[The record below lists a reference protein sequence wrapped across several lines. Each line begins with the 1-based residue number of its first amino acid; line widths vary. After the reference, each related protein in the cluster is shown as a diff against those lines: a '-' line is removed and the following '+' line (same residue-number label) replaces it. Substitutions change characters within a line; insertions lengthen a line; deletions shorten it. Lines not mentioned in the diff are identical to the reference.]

1 MQLKVKFF
9 LVTGFICLAIGLIGA
24 AVSFQSLDFDT
35 GVANIDVEKKIAA
48 ANIDTLIIENDIS
61 GMTFVPSNSDEIS
74 VRLVGAARS
83 ENAQNCT
90 IEAVTE
96 GSNTWR
102 VDVCT
107 NRKNHINIGFDLTE
121 FKSLFSGQ
129 RLRLQTEVRLPDKLY
144 KAITVSTD
152 TGSINFKEVK
162 AEKLTASTDT
172 GTITVDRYEGK
183 TLNLQTDTGSIHLND
198 GQGNMKLKTDTGT
211 ITAKLRELGDTVTA
225 ESDTGTV
232 RIQLDSATTDTTFDL
247 STDTGTARLDVPGV
261 NVQQP
266 TRHNIVKGSIGNGSK
281 KVTVRTDTGY
291 VEVKGR

>member
-24 AVSFQSLDFDT
+24 AVSFQSLDFET
-35 GVANIDVEKKIAA
+35 GASNIDIEKKIAA
-48 ANIDTLIIENDIS
+48 ANIDTLIIENDIT
-61 GMTFVPSNSDEIS
+61 GVTFVPSNSDEIS
-74 VRLVGAARS
+74 VHLVGAARS
-83 ENAQNCT
+83 ESAQNCT
-90 IEAVTE
+90 IEATTE
-96 GSNTWR
+96 GTNTWR
-102 VDVCT
+102 VGVCT
-107 NRKNHINIGFDLTE
+107 NTKTHINFGFDLTE

-129 RLRLQTEVRLPDKLY
+129 RLRLRTEVSLPDKLY

-183 TLNLQTDTGSIHLND
+183 SVNLQTDTGSIHLND
-198 GQGNMKLKTDTGT
+198 GQGNVKLKTDTGS

-225 ESDTGTV
+225 ESDTGSV
-232 RIQLDSATTDTTFDL
+232 RIQLDPAPADATFEL
-247 STDTGTARLDVPGV
+247 STDTGSARLDVPGV

-266 TRHNIVKGSIGNGSK
+266 NRHNVAKGSIGNGSK

>member
-35 GVANIDVEKKIAA
+35 GVANLDVEKKIAA

-107 NRKNHINIGFDLTE
+107 NRKNHIDFGFDLTE

-144 KAITVSTD
+144 KAITASTD

-183 TLNLQTDTGSIHLND
+183 ALNLQTDTGSIHLND
-198 GQGNMKLKTDTGT
+198 GQGNVKLKTDTGS

-225 ESDTGTV
+225 ESDTGSV
-232 RIQLDSATTDTTFDL
+232 RIQLDSAPTDATFDLTTDTGSATL
-247 STDTGTARLDVPGV
+247 NVPGV
-261 NVQQP
+261 NVQR
-266 TRHNIVKGSIGNGSK
+266 TSHNNAKGTIGNGSK